1 MEQMPVWFI
10 LCGVIVFVGGLAL
23 MAKGLV
29 GMIGKEVK
37 KQLEAKASDR

>member
-10 LCGVIVFVGGLAL
+10 ICAIFVFVGGLSL

-37 KQLEAKASDR
+37 KQLDGKAK

>member
-1 MEQMPVWFI
+1 MEQMPIWFI
-10 LCGVIVFVGGLAL
+10 ICAIFVFVGGLSL

-37 KQLEAKASDR
+37 KQLEAKAK